1 MDREAAALHSTSYVE
16 VVLWKKEIIKQIHNK
31 LYGSNNSLWIK
42 I

>member
-1 MDREAAALHSTSYVE
+1 MNREAAALHSDSYVE

-31 LYGSNNSLWIK
+31 LPGSNNSLWIT